1 MRARRTL
8 SALLTT
14 VLLPTA
20 AHANETAHRL
30 TLKEAA
36 AHAVE
41 KHPAVATASSKEAA
55 ATSKVGVA
63 KSEATPKV
71 SVVGQINRSTGSVVP
86 GATFGMV
93 GIPGV
98 QGPPG
103 AARFGSGT
111 WQSAAGVTA
120 SWDILELVR
129 RPTIIGAA
137 DSEVTAAKAEGDATR
152 LAVAA
157 ETADAYLVV
166 IEARALVTAAEVNEK
181 RTKTFHDVVATL
193 VGQKLRPDLDLARA
207 DTELAS
213 ARVLLEKTRLGVTVT
228 SAKLAESI
236 GENRWPV
243 EVVDTDFADLPALPA
258 APTVK
263 HPAIVA
269 YDDAANAAE
278 ARASVAKLA
287 YLPRADVVG
296 AAWLRGGGYLLG
308 GPNSGD
314 AGGLLPDTPNWAV
327 GIVATWTPTDI
338 GTASAKAKAENADAA
353 VQKSKATE
361 VSEALTAEAKVA
373 RATLTST
380 FAVAKET
387 SVAVAAARKALELA
401 NTRYTTALGN
411 VLEVA
416 DSERALAAAERDDAI
431 ARLEAWRAVVAVYRA
446 QGNLDP
452 LVGAVAK
459 AKG

>member
-1 MRARRTL
+1 MRARCTL
-8 SALLTT
+8 SALLTLT
-14 VLLPTA
+14 FLPTA
-20 AHANETAHRL
+20 AGADEAAHRL

-41 KHPAVATASSKEAA
+41 KHPAIATASTKQAA
-55 ATSKVGVA
+55 AESKVGVA
-63 KSEATPKV
+63 KSGATPMV

-93 GIPGV
+93 GIPGIS
-98 QGPPG
+98 GPPG

-137 DSEVTAAKAEGDATR
+137 NSEVTAAKAEGDATR

-157 ETADAYLVV
+157 QTADAYIVV
-166 IEARALVTAAEVNEK
+166 VEARALVTAAEASEK

-193 VGQKLRPDLDLARA
+193 VGQKLRPDLDLARS
-207 DTELAS
+207 DTELAT
-213 ARVLLEKTRLGVTVT
+213 AHVLVEKTRLGVIVT
-228 SAKLAESI
+228 SVKLAEAI
-236 GENRWPV
+236 GESGWSV
-243 EVVDTDFADLPALPA
+243 EVVDSDFAELPAIPA
-258 APTVK
+258 APTVT

-269 YDDAANAAE
+269 YDDAARAAE
-278 ARASVAKLA
+278 ARASVAKLG
-287 YLPRADVVG
+287 YLPRVDIVG
-296 AAWLRGGGYLLG
+296 AAWLRGSGYVLG

-338 GTASAKAKAENADAA
+338 GVASARARADNADAA
-353 VQKSKATE
+353 VQKSKAAE
-361 VSEALTAEAKVA
+361 VSEALTAEAKIA
-373 RATLTST
+373 RATFTST
-380 FAVAKET
+380 LAVARET
-387 SVAVAAARKALELA
+387 TLAVTAARRALELA

-446 QGNLDP
+446 QGNIDP
-452 LVGAVAK
+452 LVGTLAK